1 VDAHNHH
8 HDHALHPQGAGRGC
22 PREGEAAVVKPTS
35 RQQPRSKADESATT
49 TLSLNHGETHTH
61 HHLGHA
67 GNDSTLIGA
76 LLLTLG
82 FAVVEVL
89 AGWWSGSL
97 ALLSDAA
104 HMVTDASSLG
114 LAAAA
119 AWLARHPP
127 SLKHSYGLV
136 RAEVMAALI
145 NSLAM
150 LVLIGFIVFEAIQ
163 RFDTP
168 RPIAGG
174 TVVGVAVVGLIVNLA
189 VAWTLHRG
197 EHTLNSRAA
206 LLHVLGDA
214 LGSVAAITAGVV
226 ILTTGWT
233 PIDPLLSL
241 FVALLISV
249 SALRLLREVVHVLM
263 EGVPPQVQLD
273 AVGQDLAKLPGV
285 LRVHDLHVWTLSSG
299 MLALSAHL
307 ELRNLADWPLILS
320 AARQS
325 LAAHHGI
332 RHVTLQPEALAA
344 APLVRRPYPPPAR

>member
-1 VDAHNHH
+1 VHAHNH
-8 HDHALHPQGAGRGC
+8 DHEISL
-22 PREGEAAVVKPTS
+22 ENGEDHTS
-35 RQQPRSKADESATT
+35 
-49 TLSLNHGETHTH
+49 
-61 HHLGHA
+61 HHLGHS
-67 GNDSTLIGA
+67 GGHNGLLVA

-89 AGWWSGSL
+89 AGFWSGSL

-119 AWLARHPP
+119 AWLARRPP
-127 SLKHSYGLV
+127 SLLHSFGLV
-136 RAEVMAALI
+136 RAEILAALV

-163 RFDTP
+163 RFSEP
-168 RPIAGG
+168 HPIAGG
-174 TVVGVAVVGLIVNLA
+174 TVVTVAVIGLIINLV

-197 EHTLNSRAA
+197 EQTLNSRAA

-249 SALRLLREVVHVLM
+249 SAIRLLREAVHVLM
-263 EGVPPQVQLD
+263 EGVPLHIKLED
-273 AVGQDLAKLPGV
+273 VGGDLAALPGV

-299 MLALSAHL
+299 TLALSAHL
-307 ELRNLADWPLILS
+307 EIKNLADWPALLDAS
-320 AARQS
+320 RHALESR
-325 LAAHHGI
+325 HGI
-332 RHVTLQPEALAA
+332 RHVTLQPEVLTS
-344 APLVRRPYPPPAR
+344 

>member
-1 VDAHNHH
+1 VGAHSHSN
-8 HDHALHPQGAGRGC
+8 HDHGVH
-22 PREGEAAVVKPTS
+22 S
-35 RQQPRSKADESATT
+35 H
-49 TLSLNHGETHTH
+49 SLEPGDTHTH
-61 HHLGHA
+61 HHSGHA
-67 GNDSTLIGA
+67 GASRTLIGA

-119 AWLARHPP
+119 ASLARRPP
-127 SLKHSYGLV
+127 SMRHSYGLV
-136 RAEVMAALI
+136 RAEVLAALA

-174 TVVGVAVVGLIVNLA
+174 TVASVAVVGLIINLV
-189 VAWTLHRG
+189 VAWILHHG

-241 FVALLISV
+241 FVAVLIGV

-263 EGVPPQVQLD
+263 EGVPLNVRLE
-273 AVGQDLAKLPGV
+273 AVGHDLAALPGV

-299 MLALSAHL
+299 TLALSAHL
-307 ELRNLADWPLILS
+307 ELRNLADWPAALD
-320 AARQS
+320 AARQTM
-325 LAAHHGI
+325 AAHHGI
-332 RHVTLQPEALAA
+332 HHVTLQPEALAA
-344 APLVRRPYPPPAR
+344 QPLLRGSYPPRSPHP